1 MKKLLTILTT
11 SSAVF
16 LITAGVMLANKE
28 TNKSDGLTLNYNN
41 KITKKEHTIRGDV
54 LTDIGYYWDNGQV
67 RIQQIPQWVKTIS
80 AQLPELISSL
90 KGAFQARLNPIIW
103 KVEWDTSRI
112 TNMNSMFYNTT
123 WFNNSAIL
131 KWNTSNVTDM
141 GEMFAYSK
149 KFNQDLSSWNVSKV
163 KNFKKMFYNA
173 KKYNNNDKPLKWN
186 DKLKSAVNMEDM
198 FQGASDFKH
207 SLSDWKL
214 ETEVNNKNFRLL
226 EDRHPKWKE
235 KLIKPS
241 SPISSSNSLSS
252 NNINDR
258 SDDNQINRNSS
269 TPTNSNTISTNPSN
283 DLSSNTTNNENISES
298 SMSNNMLEIPI
309 NSENKPE
316 NPKNNENI
324 NYKILPKVDKTKKQ
338 SEAKNKI
345 PVEKGEL
352 SKDENQTTKTSN
364 AIKDKENSSIKSDS
378 LYKIP
383 PKPNTIISKLS
394 SPNAGIITGAVL
406 GSFTILGTTA
416 GLSYY
421 YRKNLKN
428 LYLKSADKIKPSLLK
443 SKDNIKDFYVK
454 SIDKTKNLYFK
465 SKNKIKDKIAKIR
478 SKK

>member
-1 MKKLLTILTT
+1 MKKLLTILT
-11 SSAVF
+11 SCSAVF
-16 LITAGVMLANKE
+16 LITASIILVNKNNGE
-28 TNKSDGLTLNYNN
+28 NNIQINKQIKKKSHKYQGEKLTQ
-41 KITKKEHTIRGDV
+41 
-54 LTDIGYYWDNGQV
+54 IGYYWDNFEKQV
-67 RIQQIPQWVKTIS
+67 RIEQIPSTVKVIA
-80 AQLPELISSL
+80 AQLPEEITSL
-90 KGAFQARLNPIIW
+90 KGAFQARTNDVNWTIP
-103 KVEWDTSRI
+103 WDTKRI

-123 WFNNSAIL
+123 WFNNSSIAD
-131 KWNTSNVTDM
+131 WDTSNVTDM
-141 GEMFAYSK
+141 GEMFGRSRS
-149 KFNQDLSSWNVSKV
+149 FNQDLSKWDVSKV

-173 KKYNNNDKPLKWN
+173 KKYNNNNKPLKWN
-186 DKLKSAVNMEDM
+186 DKLKSVVNMESM
-198 FQGASDFKH
+198 FQGASSFKH
-207 SLSDWKL
+207 SLQDWKL
-214 ETEVNNKNFRLL
+214 EKEVNNKNFGLSD
-226 EDRHPKWKE
+226 DRHPKWKE
-235 KLIKPS
+235 KLVKPS
-241 SPISSSNSLSS
+241 TPINLPNSSSS
-252 NNINDR
+252 NNINER
-258 SDDNQINRNSS
+258 SDNNQINRNSS
-269 TPTNSNTISTNPSN
+269 TPTNSNTISTNPNN

-383 PKPNTIISKLS
+383 PKPNTIISKANS
-394 SPNAGIITGAVL
+394 SNAGVIAGSVL
-406 GSFTILGTTA
+406 GSFTILGTSA
-416 GLSYY
+416 GVGYY

-428 LYLKSADKIKPSLLK
+428 LYLKSTDKLKPSLLK
-443 SKDNIKDFYVK
+443 SKDNIKDF
-454 SIDKTKNLYFK
+454 YFK

>member
-16 LITAGVMLANKE
+16 LITAGVMLANKNSVE
-28 TNKSDGLTLNYNN
+28 NN
-41 KITKKEHTIRGDV
+41 IYISKQIQRKPHKIEGDK
-54 LTDIGYYWDNGQV
+54 LIEIGYYWDSHDRQV
-67 RIQQIPQWVKTIS
+67 RIMRIPPTVKVIA
-80 AQLPELISSL
+80 AQLPPIITSL
-90 KGAFQARLNPIIW
+90 KGAFQARINDVIW
-103 KVEWDTSRI
+103 HVPWDTKNI
-112 TNMNSMFYNTT
+112 TNMNSMFYNNI
-123 WFNNSAIL
+123 WFNSSSIL
-131 KWNTSNVTDM
+131 EWDTSNVTDM
-141 GEMFAYSK
+141 GEMFGRTGS
-149 KFNQDLSSWNVSKV
+149 FNQDLSKWDVSKV

-214 ETEVNNKNFRLL
+214 ETEINNKNFGLL

-394 SPNAGIITGAVL
+394 SPNAGIITGAV
-406 GSFTILGTTA
+406 F
-416 GLSYY
+416 
-421 YRKNLKN
+421 R
-428 LYLKSADKIKPSLLK
+428 
-443 SKDNIKDFYVK
+443 
-454 SIDKTKNLYFK
+454 
-465 SKNKIKDKIAKIR
+465 
-478 SKK
+478 